1 MDGSCSTSSKGT
13 YGAEIDGIFESS
25 DTRTLAKQ
33 TELLTPISTNE
44 KADTASTTDSEQ
56 FPDEEAGPTDQFQV
70 PREPDRPERR
80 FREFK
85 GRHIQMMALGISS
98 HLYD

>member
-1 MDGSCSTSSKGT
+1 MAAAQPPQNGPT
-13 YGAEIDGIFESS
+13 GAEIDGIFESS
-25 DTRTLAKQ
+25 DMKKINGAIDANRTV
-33 TELLTPISTNE
+33 E
-44 KADTASTTDSEQ
+44 KADTTSTTDSTQ
-56 FPDEEAGPTDQFQV
+56 FPDEETGPTDEFQV

-98 HLYD
+98 HLHN